1 MTPWRIISQPKPRH
15 VHKFS
20 VATHF
25 HTTGSIWMLR
35 DSGAPYGSRCETLVC
50 YVKKSCMKY
59 Y

>member
-25 HTTGSIWMLR
+25 HVWMLR
-35 DSGAPYGSRCETLVC
+35 DSGAPYGSPLRNIGVLCEKIVHEILLV
-50 YVKKSCMKY
+50 
-59 Y
+59 